1 MDNKFHFSST
11 AWDHNNK
18 RLTNQIFKLL
28 PMYEEGEDWKAQQ
41 QNILLEL
48 QGYND
53 MFVDNPGFMVLI
65 SKLFALDHVEDQMI
79 FRKLVFE
86 ALTELKNIE
95 V

>member
-48 QGYND
+48 
-53 MFVDNPGFMVLI
+53 
-65 SKLFALDHVEDQMI
+65 
-79 FRKLVFE
+79 
-86 ALTELKNIE
+86 
-95 V
+95 

>member
-1 MDNKFHFSST
+1 
-11 AWDHNNK
+11 
-18 RLTNQIFKLL
+18 
-28 PMYEEGEDWKAQQ
+28 
-41 QNILLEL
+41 
-48 QGYND
+48 